1 MSKTSYITLHPIDTS
16 FKPRGSPT
24 EKLLVP
30 THRQRKN
37 VFYSTHSAKPKK
49 GAMCNTMSP
58 ADAHAEGKAVL
69 FSVPN
74 SLIYFHTQGLK
85 FSIEQAR
92 FQKLL
97 QGSASVLRLDIHDV
111 VLYGTVQNRSKN
123 SPTAFVMQLFGFVAA
138 HVNPNKYIT
147 CENDLRLCPRSKPN
161 PVYSSIVRQQPTTKI
176 VCVEKTDYLQS
187 LDGDGVLT
195 CSSITEV
202 CGAPASKRQKVDET
216 VGLQLSLTGSD
227 TAVGAGTV
235 LAAMHAT
242 FETAA
247 RAGCLLTQ
255 TALNTQFP
263 YLSKHAK
270 LYEGNR
276 VAVPYRYAE
285 WLRSE
290 EDTMDGAVL
299 YALSPAVMAGAVP
312 IDVTLRPEA
321 TYGRSHALQIR
332 TPLSV
337 CLADASERL
346 DVVYP
351 IHFGHV
357 DGALPHAQHVDDD
370 AFRVCFGGHVGTI
383 ETLAAARKTENHP
396 SSGGVIFVYANRS
409 PATEFVA
416 ALEWAIREYGCR
428 RVFVQGSSA
437 EAGPLA
443 VHSSANIYLR
453 NMRPPVPFPSSLC
466 SDILLHIKPVERSVS
481 EVAPYNTTNGTP
493 DIFSIGGASHI
504 SYDAVSATTAVLG
517 QIVLVKG
524 GLHSVSLGGLA
535 SSSGYAPMRL
545 KCIRDG
551 FFVQGNRL
559 SSQARPS
566 TLPERL
572 VGTFDPLLET
582 LPVGQ
587 GISFGGAA
595 GIEVKLQHSRVRMLH
610 GADPTGYIGPTLAG
624 IRLRFTDGPAPSA
637 ASVIRSIYTAL
648 GMATYVEAGK
658 EDIERLLTYA
668 T

>member
-1 MSKTSYITLHPIDTS
+1 
-16 FKPRGSPT
+16 
-24 EKLLVP
+24 
-30 THRQRKN
+30 

-49 GAMCNTMSP
+49 GAMCNTMTP

-85 FSIEQAR
+85 LSIEQQR

-97 QGSASVLRLDIHDV
+97 QGSASRLRIDIHDV

-123 SPTAFVMQLFGFVAA
+123 SPNAFMVQLWGFVAA
-138 HVNPNKYIT
+138 HVHPNKYIT
-147 CENDLRLCPRSKPN
+147 CEKDLCLCPRSKPN
-161 PVYSSIVRQQPTTKI
+161 PVYSAIVRERPTTKI

-195 CSSITEV
+195 CRSIPEV
-202 CGAPASKRQKVDET
+202 SGAPVSKRQKVSEA
-216 VGLQLSLTGSD
+216 VALQPSLSD
-227 TAVGAGTV
+227 DAPAVGAGAV
-235 LAAMHAT
+235 LGAMHAT

-247 RAGCLLTQ
+247 RAGSLLTQ
-255 TALNTQFP
+255 NTLNTQFP

-290 EDTMDGAVL
+290 EDTMDGTVL
-299 YALSPAVMAGAVP
+299 YALSPAVMSGAVP

-337 CLADASERL
+337 CMADASERL

-351 IHFGHV
+351 LHFGHV
-357 DGALPHAQHVDDD
+357 HGALPHAQHVDDD

-383 ETLAAARKTENHP
+383 ETLAAARTQATHS

-437 EAGPLA
+437 EAGPSA

-466 SDILLHIKPVERSVS
+466 SDILMHVKPIERSVS
-481 EVAPYNTTNGTP
+481 EVAPYNTANGTP
-493 DIFSIGGASHI
+493 DIFSIGGPSHI
-504 SYDAVSATTAVLG
+504 PYDAVAASTAVLG

-524 GLHSVSLGGLA
+524 GLHSVSLGGPDT
-535 SSSGYAPMRL
+535 SSGYAPMRL
-545 KCIRDG
+545 KCLRDG
-551 FFVQGNRL
+551 FFVQGNQS

-566 TLPERL
+566 TPPQRL

-587 GISFGGAA
+587 SVSFGGAA
-595 GIEVKLQHSRVRMLH
+595 GGEVKLQHSRVRMLH
-610 GADPTGYIGPTLAG
+610 GADPTGYIGPTLAA
-624 IRLRFTDGPAPSA
+624 IRLRVADGPGLSA
-637 ASVIRSIYTAL
+637 ASVMRSIYTAL
-648 GMATYVEAGK
+648 GMAIYVEAGK
-658 EDIERLLTYA
+658 EDIERLLKYA